1 MKKKSIFWRTSTW
14 VIIYAI
20 AAFLA
25 MTIQSVICLALKY
38 NFQYHGVV
46 FADFLNGNLTMPI
59 SNIGWIWC
67 SICAAYCGADRAVFA
82 IKTANLESGKI
93 DVGDPSKLRLVIV
106 LAGLL
111 AIFACVANGLVDAD
125 FDLNAWSSAFG
136 SSVLLYVAGMK
147 ACHATQ
153 YINGKLD
160 SDGDGIAD
168 EDQAKDQEGN
178 LIFGQQKSLK
188 EKIEEI
194 ENNPEA
200 SKDEII
206 KILKTYIK

>member
-1 MKKKSIFWRTSTW
+1 MKKKSIFWKTSTW

-93 DVGDPSKLRLVIV
+93 D
-106 LAGLL
+106 
-111 AIFACVANGLVDAD
+111 AIKG
-125 FDLNAWSSAFG
+125 
-136 SSVLLYVAGMK
+136 
-147 ACHATQ
+147 
-153 YINGKLD
+153 
-160 SDGDGIAD
+160 
-168 EDQAKDQEGN
+168 
-178 LIFGQQKSLK
+178 
-188 EKIEEI
+188 
-194 ENNPEA
+194 
-200 SKDEII
+200 
-206 KILKTYIK
+206 